1 MWLFIASE
9 AILFGSLFSCY
20 VMLRAGSTAW
30 PGPVGA
36 FPWLET
42 LLLVG
47 ASAAFG
53 SKRSQLVVSNALGL
67 TFVVIKVLG
76 DAALVGKGIT
86 PATDLMWACWFALT
100 GVLAASRPW
109 RRHLHRAGWRGL
121 FASGWRDR
129 TDRERWLA
137 RIDATRRYWLF
148 LDLVWLFI
156 VAGFYF

>member
-9 AILFGSLFSCY
+9 AMLFGSLFCGY
-20 VMLRAGSTAW
+20 VVLRAGSTDW
-30 PGPVGA
+30 PGPVGG

-47 ASAAFG
+47 ASAALG

-86 PATDLMWACWFALT
+86 PATGLMWACWFRAHRRSC
-100 GVLAASRPW
+100 GARPG
-109 RRHLHRAGWRGL
+109 RRHFYG
-121 FASGWRDR
+121 
-129 TDRERWLA
+129 LA
-137 RIDATRRYWLF
+137 RGACLPHVGSREPGTGTRS
-148 LDLVWLFI
+148 
-156 VAGFYF
+156 